1 MIVTL
6 HSNEIDAALDAAA
19 AHVDQPRT
27 LSIAFDL
34 HESWATPPRYMRLT
48 AVYLIE
54 RDTIQTFVTDRPL
67 DTPTPAHFFATANRC
82 RAAIFALDQPFR
94 LAPIAVAKPWGREIC
109 YTRID
114 ARGISGVT
122 DARHTTPLPWV
133 LASAPRRL
141 CAGQPIARLNM
152 LEPSPEPV
160 LGDLYFELHESKQ
173 KLYVVIQVDRR
184 AWPDGRGAIRFG
196 MNAAR
201 RASYRD
207 DNRFRADYLAA
218 VRAYECVRRTID
230 GLLDKKRMAAGI
242 DLHAAVPIALVQ
254 RWLRELDSQLL
265 DDERARRA
273 AMDAFTQV
281 RAVSE
286 GDIVLLPCRLPHA
299 LQHGVRVIEVQTPT
313 FDRRIIAFAQK
324 VLTQDH
330 WDTEAAIECM
340 QLDNPPPSTV
350 PALIDQ
356 PDCTVER
363 IVAFDRCAA
372 RRVRL
377 APAARVSLPAEL
389 PYALCVGI
397 SGEVALGGATLTR
410 EVACLVPRAATQR
423 TLINHGSQDAVC
435 LLAGPEL

>member
-1 MIVTL
+1 LIVTL
-6 HSNEIDAALDAAA
+6 HSNEIDAALDEAV

-34 HESWATPPRYMRLT
+34 LESWTAPPRYIRLT

-54 RDTIQTFVTDRPL
+54 RDTIHTFVTDRPL
-67 DTPTPAHFFATANRC
+67 DTPKPAHFFATANRC
-82 RAAIFALDQPFR
+82 RAAIFALDQPLR
-94 LAPIAVAKPWGREIC
+94 LAPATVAKPWGREIW
-109 YTRID
+109 YTGIE

-141 CAGQPIARLNM
+141 CGVQPIVLLKV

-173 KLYVVIQVDRR
+173 ELYVVTQVDRR
-184 AWPDGRGAIRFG
+184 AWPDGRGVIRFG

-207 DNRFRADYLAA
+207 DDRFRADYLAA
-218 VRAYECVRRTID
+218 VRAYESVRRTID
-230 GLLDKKRMAAGI
+230 SLLDEKRAAAGI
-242 DLHAAVPIALVQ
+242 DLHAPVPIVLMQ
-254 RWLRELDSQLL
+254 RWLSELDSQLI
-265 DDERARRA
+265 DDERGRRG

-281 RAVSE
+281 RAVCE
-286 GDIVLLPCRLPHA
+286 GDIVQLPCRLPHA
-299 LQHGVRVIEVQTPT
+299 LQHGVRVIELQTPT
-313 FDRRIIAFAQK
+313 FERRIIAFAQK

-330 WDTEAAIECM
+330 WDTQAAIACM
-340 QLDNPPPSTV
+340 QLDNPQPSNV
-350 PALIDQ
+350 HALIDE

-363 IVAFDRCAA
+363 IVAFDGFAA

-377 APAARVSLPAEL
+377 APAARADLPAEL
-389 PYALCVGI
+389 PYALCIGI
-397 SGEVALGGATLTR
+397 SGEVTLGGTTLSR
-410 EVACLVPRAATQR
+410 EVACLVPRATTQR
-423 TLINHGSQDAVC
+423 TLINHSSQDAVC